1 MRVVGTAG
9 HVDHGKS
16 TLVKRLTGIDPDR
29 LAEEKAREMTI
40 DLGFAWLTLPNGET
54 LGLVDVP
61 GHRDFIENMLAGV
74 GGIDAALLV
83 IAADEG
89 VMPQT
94 REHLAILDLLGISH
108 GLIVL
113 TKTDLVDDPDWLL
126 LVEADIRALTEG
138 THFAQADIVRVSA
151 RTGAGMPVLVERLTD
166 LLAAMPPRAAYGQ
179 PRLPI
184 DRVFSISGFGT
195 VVTGTLLGG
204 ALRVG
209 DEVEVQPGGLRG
221 RVRGLQSYKQN
232 VETAEPGS
240 RVAVNIAGVERTA
253 VQRGHILAYPGAL
266 RETMLVD
273 VRFRHLEDARRP
285 LKHDAEV
292 KFFSGAA
299 ETVAHVRLLDA
310 ETLPP
315 GMEGWLQI
323 RLEEPLALAAGDRF
337 ILRYPSPSETI
348 GGGIIV
354 NPHPARKWKRFQADV
369 LHDLQTRLEG
379 TPAERLVKAAGEP
392 VKPVTLQKQ
401 LGYSQADFDAAL
413 HEAVE
418 SGLVVVLPDGM
429 LLAQTN
435 YDAITR
441 RMLAELRLFHEAEP
455 LRLGMSREAL
465 RSRLGLKAAF
475 FNTLLD
481 TLNESIIAERDLLR
495 LSDHQIRFTDE
506 QQIRVNALLAQMNAA
521 PYTPPSWSEA
531 AGQVGE
537 AVLYALADLG
547 EIVPVAADVM
557 FTRVA
562 YNEMVQAALTMIDAE
577 SNVTAAGLRDRF
589 GTSRKYAISLL
600 EHLDS
605 VGVTRRVGDARV
617 RGKAAPTRRD
627 SVS

>member
-40 DLGFAWLTLPNGET
+40 DLGFAWLKLPNGEM

-61 GHRDFIENMLAGV
+61 GHRDFIANMLAGV
-74 GGIDAALLV
+74 GGVDAVLLV

-108 GLIVL
+108 GLIAL
-113 TKTDLVDDPDWLL
+113 TKTDLVDDPDWLIL
-126 LVEADIRALTEG
+126 IEADIRALTAG
-138 THFAQADIVRVSA
+138 THFAHADIVRVSA
-151 RTGAGMPVLVERLTD
+151 RTGAGLPGLVERLTEV
-166 LLAAMPPRAAYGQ
+166 LAVMPPRAAYGQ

-209 DEVEVQPGGLRG
+209 DEVEIQPGGLRG
-221 RVRGLQSYKQN
+221 RIRGLQSYQQS
-232 VETAEPGS
+232 VEIAEPGS
-240 RVAVNIAGVERTA
+240 RVAVNVAGIERTA
-253 VQRGHILAYPGAL
+253 LQRGHVLTYPGTL
-266 RETMLVD
+266 DGTTLID
-273 VRFRHLEDARRP
+273 VQFCHLKEARRP
-285 LKHDAEV
+285 LKHDSEV

-310 ETLPP
+310 ETLLP
-315 GMEGWLQI
+315 GAEGWLQI

-337 ILRYPSPSETI
+337 ILRYSSPSETI
-348 GGGIIV
+348 GGGVVV

-369 LHDLQTRLEG
+369 LRELETRLEG
-379 TPAERLVKAAGEP
+379 TPAERLAQAAAEP
-392 VKPVTLQKQ
+392 VKPANLQKQ

-418 SGLVVVLPDGM
+418 HELLVTLPDGT
-429 LLAQTN
+429 LLARTS

-441 RMLAELRLFHEAEP
+441 RMLAELRAFHEADP
-455 LRLGMSREAL
+455 LRLGMSREEM

-481 TLNESIIAERDLLR
+481 TLSEVVVTERDVLR
-495 LSDHQIRFTDE
+495 LAAHQIHFTDE
-506 QQIRVNALLAQMNAA
+506 QQARVNTLLAQMNAA

-537 AVLYALADLG
+537 EVLYALADLG
-547 EIVPVAADVM
+547 EIVPVAPDVM
-557 FTRVA
+557 FTRAA
-562 YNEMVQAALTMIDAE
+562 YDEMVNASLAMIDADG
-577 SNVTAAGLRDRF
+577 NVTAAGLRDRF
-589 GTSRKYAISLL
+589 ETSRKYAISLL
-600 EHLDS
+600 EYLDS
-605 VGVTRRVGDARV
+605 VGITRRVGDARV
-617 RGKAAPTRRD
+617 RGSKCP
-627 SVS
+627 